1 MSRPVLLAILLALSP
16 WLAQAQTQ
24 TAAKPSGLDQL
35 LKQVQ
40 ESAQQSSKLN
50 QEREARFLKNK
61 NEQAALLAK
70 AEAELAAVEA
80 RVNGVKGRFD
90 AGQREIAELKK
101 QLGERAGDYTQ
112 VYAAA
117 RQSAGDLRTVLADS
131 YINPQYPQR
140 LELLDGIAKGAALP
154 SINQLESLW
163 LTLQQEMT
171 EQGKSARFK
180 AEVVDPLGAKTTA
193 EVVRV
198 GAFTAFA
205 DGDYL
210 AIPQGSG
217 ELRALSRQPGH
228 GARGLAKDFAG
239 EDEEPIAPILID
251 PTRGSL
257 LALQVDRPSLSERIH
272 QGGWPGY
279 VIIVVGLCGF
289 LLAIYQ
295 LQYLLRVDV
304 GVRAQLADPRNPR
317 PDNPLGRV
325 LSVFKGDTE
334 KHDPEVLELR
344 LSEAVLKETPA
355 IERGQQLIRLVIA
368 AGPLLGLLGT
378 VAGMIETFQV
388 IMEAGAGDPKL
399 MAGGISKAMIATVLG
414 LGIAIPLLFINAVLA
429 SRSRALI
436 QVLDEQ
442 SAGLLAERIELQQS
456 GALARA

>member
-1 MSRPVLLAILLALSP
+1 MTRALKRFVPVLVLLLAGA
-16 WLAQAQTQ
+16 AQAQT
-24 TAAKPSGLDQL
+24 ASGLDQL
-35 LKQVQ
+35 LRQVQ

-80 RVNGVKGRFD
+80 RVNSVKSRFD
-90 AGQREIAELKK
+90 AGQQEIAGLKK

-117 RQSAGDLRTVLADS
+117 RSSAADLRALLADS
-131 YINPQYPQR
+131 YINPQYPKR
-140 LELLDGIAKGAALP
+140 LDLLDGIAKGAALP

-171 EQGKSARFK
+171 EQGKAARFT
-180 AEVVDPLGAKTTA
+180 AEVVDPLGVKSQA
-193 EVVRV
+193 EVFRI

-217 ELRALSRQPGH
+217 ELRALSRQPGG
-228 GARGLAKDFAG
+228 GARGLA
-239 EDEEPIAPILID
+239 EDYAEADEPLAPVLID
-251 PTRGSL
+251 PTRGAL
-257 LALQVDRPSLSERIH
+257 LALQVDRPTMEERLH

-279 VIIVVGLCGF
+279 VILLVGIVGF
-289 LLAIYQ
+289 AVAVYQ
-295 LQYLLRVDV
+295 LQFLLRLDAR
-304 GVRAQLADPRNPR
+304 VRAQLADPRNPSA
-317 PDNPLGRV
+317 DNPLGRV

-334 KHDPEVLELR
+334 QHDPEVLELR

-436 QVLDEQ
+436 QILDEQ
-442 SAGLLAERIELQQS
+442 SAGLLAERIEQQQS

>member
-1 MSRPVLLAILLALSP
+1 MTRALKRFVPVLVLLLAGA
-16 WLAQAQTQ
+16 AQAQT
-24 TAAKPSGLDQL
+24 ASGLDQL
-35 LKQVQ
+35 LRQVQ

-80 RVNGVKGRFD
+80 RVNSVKSRFD
-90 AGQREIAELKK
+90 AGQQEIAGLKK

-117 RQSAGDLRTVLADS
+117 RSSAADLRALLADS
-131 YINPQYPQR
+131 YINPQYPRR
-140 LELLDGIAKGAALP
+140 LDLLDGIAKGAALP

-171 EQGKSARFK
+171 EQGKAARFT
-180 AEVVDPLGAKTTA
+180 AEVVDPLGVKSQA
-193 EVVRV
+193 EVFRI

-217 ELRALSRQPGH
+217 ELRALSRQPGG
-228 GARGLAKDFAG
+228 GARGLA
-239 EDEEPIAPILID
+239 EDYAEADEPLAPVLID
-251 PTRGSL
+251 PTRGAL
-257 LALQVDRPSLSERIH
+257 LALQVDRPTMEERLH

-279 VIIVVGLCGF
+279 VILLVGIVGF
-289 LLAIYQ
+289 AVAVYQ
-295 LQYLLRVDV
+295 LQFLLRLDAR
-304 GVRAQLADPRNPR
+304 VRAQLADPRNPSA
-317 PDNPLGRV
+317 DNPLGRV

-334 KHDPEVLELR
+334 QHDPEVLELR

-436 QVLDEQ
+436 QILDEQ
-442 SAGLLAERIELQQS
+442 SAGLLAERIEQQQS